1 MNPSFYFLKIKEK
14 NMKLKNSASFA
25 VILIAM
31 ILLSACATGTTPTQA
46 PQPTNIPAVE
56 QPTSSPPTQAPQP
69 TAIPPTAEPTAP
81 PAASEPCLIVGALY
95 GGPMN
100 DAGYNQAMHESMVEM
115 NKNIACVKLI
125 EAENVPDE
133 AGAKTTM
140 ENMIQQGAK
149 LIFATAFNHQNP
161 AFELAATHKDVIFE
175 HAGGWMMS
183 DNFANYY
190 GAPPNSWYAMGV
202 AAGLMTES
210 NKLGFVAAFPMG
222 WTTTFINAFTL
233 GAQSVNPDVQ
243 TNVAYTFNWGDRAK
257 EADATNSLINQG
269 ADVITMHVDSPS
281 TVISTAESRGIY
293 SIGFQDLAAQQFAPD
308 YWITGTGFTLGD
320 KVTWL
325 TQSVIDKTWEPIFLR
340 CGVTDGCITVAPF
353 GPEVPKEVQDKVL
366 QAVADTDGG
375 KIVVFKGPIK
385 DQSGAV
391 KVAEGETLTDDTLS
405 ALDWFVEGV
414 VGSPK

>member
-1 MNPSFYFLKIKEK
+1 MKHKIYSCIVIV
-14 NMKLKNSASFA
+14 LSAM
-25 VILIAM
+25 L
-31 ILLSACATGTTPTQA
+31 LLSACAAPATPT
-46 PQPTNIPAVE
+46 PVSQPTAAPVVE
-56 QPTSSPPTQAPQP
+56 QPTAVPPTQAP
-69 TAIPPTAEPTAP
+69 PPTEVPPTEA
-81 PAASEPCLIVGALY
+81 PAAPAAATGPCLTVGALY

-115 NKNIACVKLI
+115 TKNISCVKLI

-140 ENMIQQGAK
+140 ENMIQQDAK

-161 AFELAATHKDVIFE
+161 AFELAKTHKDVVFE

-202 AAGLMTES
+202 AAGLMTKS

-222 WTTTFINAFTL
+222 WTTTFINAYTL
-233 GAQSVNPDVQ
+233 GAKSVNPKVQ
-243 TNVAYTFNWGDRAK
+243 NIVAYTFNWGDRAK

-269 ADVITMHVDSPS
+269 VDVISMHVDSPS
-281 TVISTAESRGIY
+281 TVISTAESRGVY
-293 SIGFQDLAAQQFAPD
+293 SIGFQDLAAQQFAPE
-308 YWITGTGFTLGD
+308 YWVTGTGFTLGP

-325 TQSVIDKTWEPIFLR
+325 TSTVIDKTWKPIFLR
-340 CGVTDGCITVAPF
+340 CGVTDGCITIAPF
-353 GPEVPKEVQDKVL
+353 GSKVPKDVQDKVL
-366 QAVADTDGG
+366 QAVKDTDGG
-375 KIVVFKGPIK
+375 QIVVFKGPIK
-385 DQSGAV
+385 DQTGAV
-391 KVAEGETLTDDTLS
+391 KVAEGETLTDDQLS